1 MDLTELEDDIETSV
15 WAETSEG
22 VYGATHP
29 PVGPKL
35 PLGVYEV
42 GMTMSGEPRFI
53 KLPIRDEPLLRF
65 PGSIDKILE
74 EIQFFW
80 TRRKVYETLKLPYRR
95 GILIYG
101 PPGTGKTSLIKLA
114 LDDVV
119 QRGGIGLMFGNIHH
133 FKEGFEVFRKIEPNT
148 PAVVVIED
156 LENHCQSG
164 FGGHYESEFLNFLDG
179 HVDGVENV
187 VFIATSNYVENIPD
201 RMKNR
206 PSRFDRKIEIGYPS
220 AEHRKTYLDSL
231 MESVPPSLDTYQNLL
246 SDRDPIGDTEGMS
259 LAHVKELFIAVT
271 VLGADY
277 DETLRGL
284 SETIGVNLDGDG
296 TSE

>member
-1 MDLTELEDDIETSV
+1 MDITELEDEIETSV
-15 WAETSEG
+15 WAETSENT
-22 VYGATHP
+22 YGAAHP
-29 PVGPKL
+29 PVGRKL

-42 GMTMSGEPRFI
+42 GMTMSGESRFI
-53 KLPIRDEPLLRF
+53 KRATRNEPLLRF

-80 TRRKVYETLKLPYRR
+80 TRRSVYETLNLPYRR

-119 QRGGIGLMFGNIHH
+119 ARGGIGLMFGNIHH
-133 FKEGFEVFRKIEPNT
+133 FKEGFEVFRKIEPDT
-148 PAVVVIED
+148 PVVVVIED
-156 LENHCQSG
+156 LENHCQNN

-187 VFIATSNYVENIPD
+187 VFIATSNYIESIPD

-206 PSRFDRKIEIGYPS
+206 PSRFDRKIEIGYPC
-220 AEHRKTYLDSL
+220 AEHRKTYLKSL
-231 MESVPPSLDTYQNLL
+231 LKSVPGALDTYQSRLL
-246 SDRDPIGDTEGMS
+246 DRDPVADTEGMS
-259 LAHVKELFIAVT
+259 LAHLKELFIAVT

-277 DETLRGL
+277 DETLKGL
-284 SETIGVNLDGDG
+284 QETIGSNIDDSGP
-296 TSE
+296 E